1 MNRRIYMAIGVTNE
15 FEEMKVGMGL
25 APLPQHPLEIKSML
39 ENAPVVQKS
48 EQGNVKPVA
57 NPNILDD
64 AVTTGGT
71 LRHYYYKDPEAT
83 PKSDISYGADVLG
96 KATMELFGALGSKA
110 DEPDVATPE
119 NPQLAMATPA
129 QKYTAPFGL

>member
-1 MNRRIYMAIGVTNE
+1 MALGVTRE

-25 APLPQHPLEIKSML
+25 ALQPQHPLEIK
-39 ENAPVVQKS
+39 PVAQNIAVSQKI
-48 EQGNVKPVA
+48 EPDGVKPVA

-71 LRHYYYKDPEAT
+71 LRNYYYKDPEAT
-83 PKSDISYGADVLG
+83 PKSDISYGANVLG

-110 DEPDVATPE
+110 DEPAIPTPE
-119 NPQLAMATPA
+119 NPQLAMARPA
-129 QKYTAPFGL
+129 PAPFGM